1 MICRCEPT
9 ALYLLNDSVIDM
21 FGSKR
26 KEELKLLTAELAALR
41 QARSSIADEMLQI
54 TVDRQLTVTALNE
67 KFAAFV
73 GLPAERLLGKPFET
87 LTPSYVKELPC
98 FKNFNDAMRS
108 GRGVTDDYRY
118 IAHDGRLVWM
128 HAAWCPVKDEQGN
141 VTHMT
146 CFGSDVT
153 GVINKSRENEEFI
166 HALLRS
172 TAVIEFDLS
181 GAILNAN
188 PNFLNA
194 VGYDLKQICGK
205 HHSIFCEPSYASSAD
220 YQTFWKRLNAGEFVA
235 GRFKRIDS
243 AGREIWLE
251 ASYNPVHDTMGKLY
265 KIVKFATD
273 ITSQVRREAEVGSAA
288 NTAYE
293 ISQQTDV
300 SASRGAQV
308 VQETVVTM
316 NRIVDQISSA
326 SEGIEALGRQSHLIS
341 SIVQT
346 IGGIAQQTNL
356 LALNAAIE
364 AARAGEQG
372 RGFAVV
378 ADEVRQLAG
387 RTSQATEEIVSV
399 VQRNQ
404 NLVDNAVS
412 SMGESRQQAEQGL
425 TLARQAGSVIV
436 EIQSGAKEV
445 VGAVERFSNQ
455 L

>member
-1 MICRCEPT
+1 
-9 ALYLLNDSVIDM
+9 M
-21 FGSKR
+21 FGSRR
-26 KEELKLLTAELAALR
+26 KQELQLLKAELAALR
-41 QARSSIADEMLQI
+41 QAQSSVADEMLQL
-54 TVDRQLTVTALNE
+54 TVDRQLTITALNE
-67 KFAAFV
+67 NFARFV
-73 GLPAERLLGKPFET
+73 GYAVDSLLGKSLST
-87 LTPSYVKELPC
+87 LTPSYVKDLPC
-98 FKNFNDAMRS
+98 FKDFQNAVS
-108 GRGVTDDYRY
+108 IGRGVTDDYRY
-118 IAHDGRLVWM
+118 IAQDGKLVWM
-128 HAAWCPVKDEQGN
+128 HAAWCPVKDDLGN

-146 CFGSDVT
+146 CFGSEVT
-153 GVINKSRENEEFI
+153 DVINKSRENEEFI

-181 GAILNAN
+181 GTIINAN

-194 VGYDLKQICGK
+194 VGYELQQIRGK
-205 HHSIFCEPSYASSAD
+205 HHSLFCDPSYASSAD
-220 YQTFWKRLNAGEFVA
+220 YAAFWKKLNLGEFVA

-251 ASYNPVHDTMGKLY
+251 ATYNPVHDTMGTLY

-273 ITSQVRREAEVGSAA
+273 ITPQVKREAEVGSAA
-288 NTAYE
+288 NTAYA
-293 ISQQTDV
+293 ISQQTDI
-300 SASRGAQV
+300 SANRGAQV
-308 VQETVVTM
+308 VQDTVVTM
-316 NRIVDQISSA
+316 NKIVDRISSA

-404 NLVDNAVS
+404 NLVDNAVA
-412 SMGESRQQAEQGL
+412 SMGESREQAEQGL
-425 TLARQAGSVIV
+425 TLAKQAGSVIV

>member
-1 MICRCEPT
+1 
-9 ALYLLNDSVIDM
+9 M

-26 KEELKLLTAELAALR
+26 KQDLQLLQAELAALR
-41 QARSSIADEMLQI
+41 QAQRSVADEMLQL
-54 TVDRQLTVTALNE
+54 TVDRELTITAVNE
-67 KFAAFV
+67 NFATFV
-73 GLPAERLLGKPFET
+73 GHAADSLLGKPLMT
-87 LTPSYVKELPC
+87 LTPSYVKDLPC
-98 FKNFNDAMRS
+98 FKNFNDAVKS

-128 HAAWCPVKDEQGN
+128 HASWCPVKDDQGTI
-141 VTHMT
+141 THMT
-146 CFGSDVT
+146 SFGSDVT
-153 GVINKSRENEEFI
+153 DVMNRSRENEEFI

-181 GAILNAN
+181 GTIIHAN

-194 VGYDLKQICGK
+194 VGYDLEQISGK
-205 HHSIFCEPSYASSAD
+205 HHSIFCEPGYASSPD
-220 YQTFWKRLNAGEFVA
+220 YKAFWNKLNLGEFVA

-273 ITSQVRREAEVGSAA
+273 ITPQVKREAEVSSAA

-300 SASRGAQV
+300 SANRGAQV
-308 VQETVVTM
+308 VQDTVVTM
-316 NRIVDQISSA
+316 NKIVDQMSSA

-412 SMGESRQQAEQGL
+412 SMGESREQAEQGL
-425 TLARQAGSVIV
+425 ALAKQAGNVIV